1 MEEIV
6 MEEYEGLHTI
16 KESWKIYFINLTTCI
31 VILLLFGFGI
41 RYVHGL
47 TEKKDNQNKIE
58 IEQNRSN
65 SNL

>member
-1 MEEIV
+1 

-41 RYVHGL
+41 RYAHRI
-47 TEKKDNQNKIE
+47 TENEDNQKK
-58 IEQNRSN
+58 
-65 SNL
+65 